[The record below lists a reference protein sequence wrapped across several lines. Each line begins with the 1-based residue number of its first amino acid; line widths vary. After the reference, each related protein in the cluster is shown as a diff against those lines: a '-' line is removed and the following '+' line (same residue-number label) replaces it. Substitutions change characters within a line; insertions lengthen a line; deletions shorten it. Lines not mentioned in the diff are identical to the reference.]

1 MPNILVKLPKDS
13 FPDSHRETLVRLLN
27 DAAASAEQIPDEPK
41 KRGLCWVVIDEVAP
55 GFWTCGGMDMTAQI
69 LPCIAMI
76 YLPAGVLDAATRA
89 HYVGLVH
96 DAFRKAL
103 PPADQRRL
111 VTSVI
116 VHDVTEGS
124 WGVNG
129 AIWRLPDF
137 AEAAGFSHLKSLCH
151 AN

>member
-1 MPNILVKLPKDS
+1 MPNILVKLPKAS
-13 FPDSHRETLVRLLN
+13 FPGPHRETLVRLLN
-27 DAAASAEQIPDEPK
+27 DAAASAEQIPDDPR
-41 KRGLCWVVIDEVAP
+41 KRSLCWVVIDEVAP
-55 GFWTCGGMDMTAQI
+55 GFWTGGGIDMTAQL

-89 HYVGLVH
+89 HYVCLVH
-96 DAFRKAL
+96 DAFRQAL

>member
-1 MPNILVKLPKDS
+1 LPNILVKLPKAS
-13 FPDSHRETLVRLLN
+13 FPGPHRETLVRLLN
-27 DAAASAEQIPDEPK
+27 DAAASAEQIPDDPR
-41 KRGLCWVVIDEVAP
+41 KRSLCWVVIDEVAP
-55 GFWTCGGMDMTAQI
+55 GFWTGGGIDMTAQL

-89 HYVGLVH
+89 HYVCLVH
-96 DAFRKAL
+96 DAFRQAL

-111 VTSVI
+111 VTSMI